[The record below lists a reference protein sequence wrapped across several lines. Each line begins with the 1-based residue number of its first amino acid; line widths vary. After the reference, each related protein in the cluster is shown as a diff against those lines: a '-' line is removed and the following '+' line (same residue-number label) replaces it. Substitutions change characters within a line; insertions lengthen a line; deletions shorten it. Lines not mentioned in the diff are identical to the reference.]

1 MVLTCQSRN
10 VLLQLG
16 EGRGLVR
23 LERRGLISARLLIFI
38 ELRAFRTRRGGVLL
52 TLGGKKGALQSNGM
66 QRAGVRVHLFG
77 PTGHQVCAVTRVQ
90 IGFWMGGGIGGRVRG
105 VKKFNY

>member
-16 EGRGLVR
+16 EGRGL
-23 LERRGLISARLLIFI
+23 ERRGLISARLLIFI
-38 ELRAFRTRRGGVLL
+38 GLGAFWTWRGRVLL
-52 TLGGKKGALQSNGM
+52 TLGGKKGALQGNGM

-90 IGFWMGGGIGGRVRG
+90 IGFWMDGGIGGRVRG
-105 VKKFNY
+105 VKKFN